1 MDNIFKKF
9 YRETYNRTGGYF
21 SVIPNSGNV
30 YPGDFFQIRNGQLIF
45 LGNIFN
51 PMIIDANEV
60 DFENE
65 IKLNPSSWVFQQ
77 GSSKPYSGRGTGQNA
92 IDGEFEFSK
101 QVLAFDDLGSFIFKG
116 NDPKAFRIA
125 NWGQIQNELIIKL
138 TQTYYSFRELYLVTD
153 CVTLS
158 DWTLAVAGNK
168 EAELEIATET
178 ENFGL
183 VDIFGESSSKTI
195 QSKDMAYY
203 QKENLLKSQFFK
215 AKKLVVQDGK
225 VDVFISDMIRRQQGH
240 HNWAKDFYEHPLEM
254 SQDNYAGT
262 GMQQMGPSILDLLQG
277 NQLNPNTALD
287 YFKWVNADLDDLEQL
302 FEVYG
307 GR

>member
-9 YRETYNRTGGYF
+9 YRETYHKTGGYF

-51 PMIIDANEV
+51 PTIINASEV
-60 DFENE
+60 DFENN
-65 IKLNPSSWVFQQ
+65 ISLNPSNWNFQQ
-77 GSSKPYSGRGTGQNA
+77 GCSKPYSGRGTGQNA
-92 IDGEFEFSK
+92 VEGEFEFSK
-101 QVLAFDDLGSFIFKG
+101 QVLAFDDSGSFIFKG

-125 NWGQIQNELIIKL
+125 NWSQIQDELIIKL
-138 TQTYYSFRELYLVTD
+138 TQTYYSFRELYLVTE
-153 CVTLS
+153 CVTLK
-158 DWTLAVAGNK
+158 DWTLAIAGK
-168 EAELEIATET
+168 EEAELEIATES

-203 QKENLLKSQFFK
+203 HQEMARKSEFFK
-215 AKKLVVQDGK
+215 AKKLVVQEGK
-225 VDVFISDMIRRQQGH
+225 VEIFISDMIKRQESHQQ
-240 HNWAKDFYEHPLEM
+240 WANDFYDQPLD
-254 SQDNYAGT
+254 SQVSHFSNAG
-262 GMQQMGPSILDLLQG
+262 MYNARASLLDLLQG
-277 NQLNPNTALD
+277 NQLNPNTALE
-287 YFKWVNADLDDLEQL
+287 YFKWVNADLDDLERF

-307 GR
+307 GK